1 MQETRVQSLG
11 QEEPLEE
18 GMATHSSIL
27 AWRIPWTES
36 LAAYSPWSGKE
47 SDMTER
53 LTPTSATNFIL
64 KEDETLLKGYRK
76 GPFSALENSF
86 WWQCEEW
93 TGWGQSWITG
103 KKLQLFRQEMMTWVE
118 MRANGQ
124 EMRAKG
130 KNVVSGYRVSTGP
143 LSKKEDKEMVWS
155 GERKERNAFV
165 SSSVLFV
172 FMELLSIA
180 LLFLLCFSL
189 SLSCIVFV
197 FHPLCTKDC
206 CCC

>member
-1 MQETRVQSLG
+1 
-11 QEEPLEE
+11 
-18 GMATHSSIL
+18 
-27 AWRIPWTES
+27 
-36 LAAYSPWSGKE
+36 
-47 SDMTER
+47 
-53 LTPTSATNFIL
+53 
-64 KEDETLLKGYRK
+64 
-76 GPFSALENSF
+76 
-86 WWQCEEW
+86 
-93 TGWGQSWITG
+93 
-103 KKLQLFRQEMMTWVE
+103 

-130 KNVVSGYRVSTGP
+130 KNLVSGYRVSTGP

-180 LLFLLCFSL
+180 LLFLSCFSL